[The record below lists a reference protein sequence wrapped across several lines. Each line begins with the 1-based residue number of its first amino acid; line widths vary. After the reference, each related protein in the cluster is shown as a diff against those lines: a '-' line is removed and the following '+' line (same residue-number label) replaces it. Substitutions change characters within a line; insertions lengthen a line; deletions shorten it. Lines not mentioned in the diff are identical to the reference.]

1 MFASDFIKQIVP
13 AIMARHP
20 AVSATIDD
28 NDDNHIYLA
37 SFFAART
44 TGMAAPGHACL
55 RDLLEQANRHD
66 VVVELQVE
74 EDLASRH
81 GMKLIAFY
89 QKFGFVDDENGR
101 CMRLPQPVAPPV
113 TDPLLCASGRI
124 TASRRPRR

>member
-1 MFASDFIKQIVP
+1 VFASDFIEQILP

-28 NDDNHIYLA
+28 NDDNHIYIA
-37 SFFAART
+37 SFAAQTRSLAT
-44 TGMAAPGHACL
+44 PGHACL
-55 RDLLEQANRHD
+55 RDLLEQADLHD

-89 QKFGFVDDENGR
+89 QNFGFVDDENGW
-101 CMRLPQPVAPPV
+101 CMRLPQPVAPSV
-113 TDPLLCASGRI
+113 ADPLPCTSAQIAASHRL
-124 TASRRPRR
+124 RR